1 MNIKNKLTGAFEVG
15 KKFFIL
21 MEYCEGGDLYDKIT
35 DQCGTLFEEEI
46 ILDWLSQI
54 SAALLFCHERNPKI
68 IHRDIKTSNIF
79 LLRDHKTVN

>member
-1 MNIKNKLTGAFEVG
+1 
-15 KKFFIL
+15 

-35 DQCGTLFEEEI
+35 DQCGTLFHEEI

-79 LLRDHKTVN
+79 LLQDHKTVNLNITMVIRSNLGMIILLE